1 MDLQPFHAYLDRIM
15 LRRFL
20 TLLAMLTGF
29 AVIGAPVQAQPTQE
43 AAAACEAFELVALP
57 DASDLHAQQAAPV
70 RICSAVAIV
79 PVTDA
84 VESPRLAPPVQL
96 RIDRSHE

>member
-1 MDLQPFHAYLDRIM
+1 MDLQPFRAYLERTM

-29 AVIGAPVQAQPTQE
+29 AVIGAPVQAQPAPE
-43 AAAACEAFELVALP
+43 ATAACEACEYITLS
-57 DASDLHAQQAAPV
+57 DACDVYARQIAPV
-70 RICSAVAIV
+70 RISSAVAIV
-79 PVTDA
+79 PLDIP
-84 VESPRLAPPVQL
+84 VEPPRLAPPVQL